1 MTKEEKTAEEKRLT
15 RICDDY
21 AKIVASLYR
30 DFNDTKDRLDEA
42 EAYNKK
48 LRESLTK
55 SENAKQNWRNL
66 ARQLQKDLFLQ
77 RGKEPADERPVN
89 DKDTAVGI

>member
-1 MTKEEKTAEEKRLT
+1 MTKEEERLT
-15 RICDDY
+15 KICDDY

-30 DFNDTKDRLDEA
+30 DLNDTRDRLDEA

-48 LRESLTK
+48 IRGSLTN

-66 ARQLQKDLFLQ
+66 ATQLQKDLFVQ
-77 RGKEPADERPVN
+77 RGKEPCNERASDSEN
-89 DKDTAVGI
+89 TNVGV